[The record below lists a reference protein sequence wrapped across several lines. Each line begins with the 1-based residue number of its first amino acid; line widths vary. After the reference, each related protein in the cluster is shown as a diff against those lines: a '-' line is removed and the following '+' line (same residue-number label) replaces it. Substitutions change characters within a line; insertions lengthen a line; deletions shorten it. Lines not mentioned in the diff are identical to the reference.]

1 MSGQLPSSPNLRRI
15 KNLAKQLHKH
25 WLAGDPAALQ
35 ELRLLHPSFEHLP
48 VEQLEKKM
56 CLHNAQHVLARKCCC
71 HNSQELCARV
81 AVIKSVDL
89 SALTPEQVSIL
100 LAAPSDAIL
109 ADREK
114 VAAIQNEKLAR
125 YERGRPFRENGTLY
139 ISEKRGLTREEAL
152 NDTAKIH
159 DMPPVGTRYM
169 GAQGIEWTVTDYGHF
184 VAPATMARY
193 PNDCDYLPIV
203 MPLKVSPR
211 LKKLFYE
218 VDHCTSKFVVL
229 LDTMPAVHPFGLGKN
244 IHCANM
250 NADPAEVRLFLDVQN
265 AHETLIAHE
274 LMHLWMWFV
283 EGNVGEKT
291 LKDRYDKAKRNQLD
305 FIQSFVLD
313 VRVNDLIEKRG
324 FDMSLICEDQ
334 IRGLEA
340 LRNLMML
347 PDFSPNRRELL
358 MYALQIAG
366 AILEQDRLSRV
377 MKVQLAA
384 MLEFFEAATPE
395 IHLTAM
401 QLVEIVNRRP
411 LDTRDALRKAL
422 DECTILGFR
431 FTRDNLA
438 MERDFNDA
446 ASPECMHDKFP
457 DELTKYEVPLK
468 LEIWKTMSRLGI
480 EGYGQVHV
488 NTSPSGMA
496 VLTFEPESGG
506 LIGPINLNC
515 RMPPERIIDQERE
528 RLLREQKRLAA
539 SKVPVDPK
547 APYRHIPMMERPRVK
562 GMIPDDYGR
571 VPGENGY
578 NTSYPL
584 GQDPFSLMQAANNQT
599 HLNGASQVR
608 GQDSNP
614 WKGLASGSDEC
625 GKLPG
630 DPNFMM
636 PFPPGHPAV
645 QQPNNPVSWNNEK
658 PATGLPPVFPWLG
671 TNRGYMAGLT
681 RSIAEVRLAQQE
693 GMNKTNQYEYA
704 HNNPVMYSDP
714 SGLQPPQVGPPAF
727 PAPLTTCLNT
737 AAQNELLRKFANP
750 RCAAAISRKCGG
762 QTPLNAINNPIVAP
776 KWNFPA
782 AGGCDPGKKGW
793 AGNCESKPKGSGGNG
808 EPCKVVSICLDQSVC
823 GGTPAWG
830 ACATIWEMTN
840 ACQCTYWG
848 NDSLGLE
855 RDARVTMRAC
865 GCESEDQPGGGF
877 TPSK

>member
-1 MSGQLPSSPNLRRI
+1 MFEQHQSSSNLRRL
-15 KNLAKQLHKH
+15 KNMAKQLHKH
-25 WLAGDPAALQ
+25 WLAGDPAAVQ

-56 CLHNAQHVLARKCCC
+56 CLHNAQLALARKCCC
-71 HNSQELCARV
+71 HNWQDLCSRV
-81 AVIKSVDL
+81 ALLKNADL
-89 SALTPEQVSIL
+89 SALTPEQVSML
-100 LAAPSDAIL
+100 LVAPSDAIL

-125 YERGRPFRENGTLY
+125 YERGRPFRENGILY

-169 GAQGIEWTVTDYGHF
+169 GAQGIEWTVKDYGYF
-184 VAPATMARY
+184 VAPLTMARY

-218 VDHCTSKFVVL
+218 VDHCTSKHVLL
-229 LDTMPAVHPFGLGKN
+229 LDTMPSVHPFGLGKN

-250 NADPAEVRLFLDVQN
+250 NRDPEEVRIFLDVQN

-291 LKDRYDKAKRNQLD
+291 LKDRSDKAKRNQLD

-313 VRVNDLIEKRG
+313 IRVNDLIEKRG

-347 PDFSPNRRELL
+347 PEFSPNRRELL

-366 AILEQDRLSRV
+366 AVLEQDRLSRV

-395 IHLTAM
+395 IHSTAM

-411 LDTRDALRKAL
+411 FDTRDALRKAL

-431 FTRDNLA
+431 FTGDNLDL
-438 MERDFNDA
+438 ERDFDLA
-446 ASPECMHDKFP
+446 ASPECMQDKFP

-480 EGYGQVHV
+480 EGYGKLHV
-488 NTSPSGMA
+488 NTSPAGMA

-506 LIGPINLNC
+506 LIGPIHLNY
-515 RMPPERIIDQERE
+515 RMSPPEWIIDQERE
-528 RLLREQKRLAA
+528 RVLRKQRQMAA
-539 SKVPVDPK
+539 IRTPVDPQ
-547 APYRHIPMMERPRVK
+547 APYRHIPYNERPRIN

-571 VPGENGY
+571 LPGENGC
-578 NTSYPL
+578 NTSYPP
-584 GQDPFSLMQAANNQT
+584 GQDPFTQMQRLNNEMHMHGGGVHGQFGGPQQG
-599 HLNGASQVR
+599 NAPGADQYGR
-608 GQDSNP
+608 
-614 WKGLASGSDEC
+614 
-625 GKLPG
+625 LPG
-630 DPNFMM
+630 HPDHMM
-636 PFPPGHPAV
+636 PFPPGHPASA
-645 QQPNNPVSWNNEK
+645 QWSNPVNWSHVE
-658 PATGLPPVFPWLG
+658 PSSAGPPVFPWLD
-671 TNRGYMAGLT
+671 TSRSYMAGLT
-681 RSIAEVRLAQQE
+681 RSIAEARLAQQIAI
-693 GMNKTNQYEYA
+693 NSPNLYVYVN
-704 HNNPVMYSDP
+704 NNPVNLVDP
-714 SGLQPPQVGPPAF
+714 SGMQASGQKQIGGPKQPNCQPVVYMCLREILGGATAHTFFWIHYPCAPSQDHYIGYGPNGYTKIPELGDDRNAVEGGTAHCHRTDCGVDCIVRQGQRIGKDWKISVGLGKGQYF
-727 PAPLTTCLNT
+727 PVLGRKDCHDFVNT
-737 AAQNELLRKFANP
+737 AVDE
-750 RCAAAISRKCGG
+750 CHC
-762 QTPLNAINNPIVAP
+762 
-776 KWNFPA
+776 
-782 AGGCDPGKKGW
+782 GW
-793 AGNCESKPKGSGGNG
+793 AYHGFIPDPKPKA
-808 EPCKVVSICLDQSVC
+808 K
-823 GGTPAWG
+823 
-830 ACATIWEMTN
+830 
-840 ACQCTYWG
+840 
-848 NDSLGLE
+848 
-855 RDARVTMRAC
+855 
-865 GCESEDQPGGGF
+865 
-877 TPSK
+877 